1 MNILL
6 FDVDGVLIEDRGY
19 HAAINVTL
27 EYFGRLMGTGYTAI
41 DDATRELFHAHG
53 YTNEWDL
60 CPFAV
65 GVMIIEALKAAPEL
79 KLRSALLEDFLKQ
92 FNVYHTASRPYADYL
107 ARTDRIAGR
116 PSERAWAVL
125 HDALSSIELMGD
137 TRAAAESVL
146 RTILADPYHIAAATI
161 TQVFQEHVLGSSAF
175 EETYHL
181 PPRFNV
187 ASLLFNEDR
196 SLLKPQARHTLIR
209 LAAAPHSYLC
219 VYTARPS
226 LPPADDVEWLLDAN
240 RRPTGYSPEA
250 ELAVQVV
257 GLEDYPLIAMGRMQW
272 LAARV
277 KQPVEYLT
285 KPAPVQ
291 ACAAI
296 GAAISQRE
304 SAALMAAYAMVSR
317 GEVIAPLT
325 PLVDQ
330 MLEVWVVED
339 AVLGLHAA
347 RGAIE
352 LLLRF
357 GIDAQLH
364 GIGISSGGPKA
375 AALAP
380 LCEVIVRDV
389 NEAIDYIAHAIG

>member
-19 HAAINVTL
+19 QAAINATL
-27 EYFGRLMGTGYTAI
+27 KYFGRLMGAGHIAL

-60 CPFAV
+60 CPFAI
-65 GVMIIEALKAAPEL
+65 GVMIVEALKAAPEL
-79 KLRSALLEDFLKQ
+79 KLRSEPLENFLKQ
-92 FNVYHTASRPYADYL
+92 FNVYRATSLPYAGYV
-107 ARTDRIAGR
+107 ARTEQTAGR
-116 PSERAWAVL
+116 PAERALAVL
-125 HDALSSIELMGD
+125 RHELSSIKLID
-137 TRAAAESVL
+137 DSRAAAESIL
-146 RTILADPYHIAAATI
+146 YTILADPYRVATATV

-187 ASLLFNEDR
+187 SSLLFDEDR

-209 LAAAPHSYLC
+209 LAAAPQSHLC

-226 LPPADDVEWLLDAN
+226 LPPTDDVNWLLDAH

-250 ELAVQVV
+250 ELAVQVA

-291 ACAAI
+291 AFAAI

-304 SAALMAAYAMVSR
+304 SAALIAAYALVSR
-317 GEVIAPLT
+317 GEVIAPLAT
-325 PLVDQ
+325 LIGQSID
-330 MLEVWVVED
+330 VWVVED

-352 LLLRF
+352 LLPHF
-357 GIDAQLH
+357 GIDARLH

-380 LCEVIVRDV
+380 LCEVIVKDV
-389 NEAIDYIAHAIG
+389 NEAIDSIAHAVG